1 MINMEGWHFAVFIA
15 ILIVV
20 WLGIAIH
27 NIYLLTRVTSFS
39 RGDSSER
46 RVVLRLL
53 QLGINPKAIFHDLY
67 LLKSDGTYTQ
77 IDIAVAT
84 PQGIIVIE
92 VKDYAGRIYGHCF
105 AEKWLQILAS
115 GRKKHKFYNPVKQN
129 AGHIYGLKKHLSK
142 CGKIKYHS
150 IVVFD
155 GNCRLKNIEEVPDDV
170 YVIRFRKLGRTIR
183 RIQRNDSWTKY
194 TDKGEIMRVLTEA
207 VENGEDKDLVKDHVK
222 NVKRHVFFK
231 RFRWITRW
239 FR

>member
-1 MINMEGWHFAVFIA
+1 MEGWHIA
-15 ILIVV
+15 IFISLLIIV
-20 WLGIAIH
+20 WLSIAIR

-39 RGDSSER
+39 RGDKSER

-53 QLGINPKAIFHDLY
+53 QLGVNPKAIFHDLY
-67 LLKSDGTYTQ
+67 LRKNDGTYTQ
-77 IDIAVAT
+77 IDIVVAT

-92 VKDYAGRIYGHCF
+92 VKDYAGRVYGHCF
-105 AEKWLQILAS
+105 SEKWLQVLAS

-129 AGHIYGLKKHLSK
+129 AGHIYGLKKHLAQ
-142 CGKIKYHS
+142 CGKIQYHS

-170 YVIRFRKLGRTIR
+170 YVVRFNKLARTIR
-183 RIQRNDSWTKY
+183 RIQRRDSWTHY

-207 VENGEDKDLVKDHVK
+207 VANGNDRSIIKEHVN
-222 NVKRHVFFK
+222 NVKRQVFFK
-231 RFRWITRW
+231 RFAWIFRW